1 MSVISLLL
9 VSVVDV
15 WNIWSHRN
23 LEIIVSTWLTL
34 VKAAHLFMLHIMS
47 CSLSQERD
55 VSFFFGRHWYKLSH
69 FIHQA
74 IYFCLPPLSH
84 IISLHPILCVWIE
97 GGDTIQAR
105 LLLWRLQHH
114 VSLRGEW
121 GHPRWPTHCWWYSH
135 HRTSSKALLLLFV
148 LAHRVKITLIW
159 CKRVYLSVK
168 QTYF

>member
-1 MSVISLLL
+1 MYGTF
-9 VSVVDV
+9 DPTE
-15 WNIWSHRN
+15 IW
-23 LEIIVSTWLTL
+23 
-34 VKAAHLFMLHIMS
+34 K
-47 CSLSQERD
+47 SLSAHDWHLLKLPTSSCCISCLAPWARKEMFLFFL
-55 VSFFFGRHWYKLSH
+55 VGIGTNSLTSFIKPS
-69 FIHQA
+69 I
-74 IYFCLPPLSH
+74 FCLPPLSH

-121 GHPRWPTHCWWYSH
+121 GHPRWPAHCWWYSH

-148 LAHRVKITLIW
+148 LAHRVTITLIW
-159 CKRVYLSVK
+159 CKRVYLSVR